1 MAAELFFVYPKRRC
15 WEEIAR
21 SAMDLAVL
29 APGKS
34 KGASLVF
41 CEASRP
47 PSTRAGIVWC
57 SGRPREV
64 TLDVL
69 KELSPVALRHNFADE
84 IGKAIH
90 DPNGNRA
97 GGIETPRAVEVQ
109 HELGPY

>member
-1 MAAELFFVYPKRRC
+1 
-15 WEEIAR
+15 
-21 SAMDLAVL
+21 
-29 APGKS
+29 
-34 KGASLVF
+34 
-41 CEASRP
+41 
-47 PSTRAGIVWC
+47 
-57 SGRPREV
+57 V